1 VFEGSRIAVVV
12 PAFRVATRI
21 ASVLTGMPSFVD
33 DVFVIDDGS
42 DDGTGDV
49 ARATRCTA
57 AKCTVLAHDT
67 NRGVGA
73 AIATG
78 YRAALAAGGDVIAVM
93 AGDGQMDP
101 SDLERVVAPV
111 ARGEC
116 DYAKGN
122 RLAHPSVW
130 CAMPFTRLV
139 GNFVLSNLTR
149 MATGLWHVSDSQ
161 CGYTAIH
168 RRVLLALDA
177 SAMWARYGYPNHL
190 LGALARTGH
199 RVADVVVR
207 PVYAGERSGI
217 RLRDAAITI
226 PRILAAVAMA
236 RITERRE
243 PLPAPRGFVE
253 IR

>member
-1 VFEGSRIAVVV
+1 
-12 PAFRVATRI
+12 
-21 ASVLTGMPSFVD
+21 MPSFVD

-42 DDGTGDV
+42 DDRTGSV
-49 ARATRCTA
+49 AREAHCSAQRCT
-57 AKCTVLAHDT
+57 VMAHEA

-78 YRAALAAGGDVIAVM
+78 YAAALASGCDVVAVM

-101 SDLERVVAPV
+101 SDLEAVIGPV

-122 RLAHPSVW
+122 RLAHPSVLR
-130 CAMPFTRLV
+130 AMPFTRLV
-139 GNFVLSNLTR
+139 GNIVLSNLTR
-149 MATGLWHVSDSQ
+149 LATGLRHVNDSQ

-168 RRVLLALDA
+168 RRVLTALDPA
-177 SAMWARYGYPNHL
+177 AMWARYGYPNHL

-207 PVYAGERSGI
+207 PVYAGERSGV
-217 RLRDAAITI
+217 RFRDAVVTI
-226 PRILAAVAMA
+226 PRILAAIALA
-236 RITERRE
+236 RVTERRRE